1 MSISREQTTALSK
14 KREMDE
20 QRDFQHIVTS
30 NRLVGLVRTMRG
42 YHLIYLIATL
52 SLGVAALAR
61 TAIYLWLRYFIDDV
75 LPSSPTSSRLFW
87 VGMGFIGLALLQG
100 SFTFISGALAA
111 RTAEGIVRQLRNY
124 LFDHIQR
131 LTFTYHDQTP
141 TGELI
146 QRCTSDVDALRR
158 FFADQIIGLGR
169 ILLLFSLNFAAIFSI
184 NPTLAWRSIVA
195 IPLIVIL
202 SYFFFRKIS
211 KLYESYQEQE
221 AVLSTTLQENLS
233 GTRVVK
239 AFARQAFEREKFE
252 RENWGKFVLGR
263 RLLTMHA
270 FYWPVS
276 DIIAS
281 FQMIAGLAI
290 GALMTI
296 DGSLSIGSYVAY
308 TGMLIWIIWPMR
320 NLGRLIVQISMGVVS
335 YSRIVEVI
343 RQIREP
349 MDVGIYPED
358 HDFGGKITFDN
369 IGFTYDDGAPVLE
382 NISFEC
388 EPGDIIGLLGP
399 TGSGKTTLVNLLPR
413 FYNYTVGSLKIDG
426 VELNEYSR
434 RFLRQQIG
442 IVEQEPFLFSRTIR
456 ENITLGV
463 NRDLTQDEIE
473 AAARAAAIHETI
485 TTFPEGYETLVG
497 EKGVTLSGGQK
508 QRIAIARTLLK
519 DPFILI
525 LDDSTSS
532 VDTLTETEIREA
544 LNRLMENRT
553 TFIIA
558 HRIQSVMNANQ
569 ILVLDKGRITQ
580 RGVHEELI
588 AEDGI
593 YKKVHEMQTQIEDAL
608 EQELTDV
615 SG

>member
-1 MSISREQTTALSK
+1 MN
-14 KREMDE
+14 E
-20 QRDFQHIVTS
+20 QRDFQHILTA
-30 NRLVGLVRTMRG
+30 NRLVGLMRMMRG
-42 YHLIYLIATL
+42 HRFIYVIATV

-75 LPSSPTSSRLFW
+75 LPSTPTLTRLFW
-87 VGMGFIGLALLQG
+87 VGMGFIGLALIQG
-100 SFTFISGALAA
+100 FFTFVSGALAA

-184 NPTLAWRSIVA
+184 NPLLAWRSIAV
-195 IPLIVIL
+195 IPLIIML

-270 FYWPVS
+270 FYWPAS
-276 DIIAS
+276 DILAS

-320 NLGRLIVQISMGVVS
+320 NLGRLIVQISSGVVS
-335 YSRIVEVI
+335 YGRVVEVI

-349 MDVGIYPED
+349 IDVGLYPED
-358 HDFGGKITFDN
+358 HDSVGEIIFDN
-369 IGFTYDDGAPVLE
+369 IGFAYEHGSPVLE

-388 EPGDIIGLLGP
+388 APGDVIGLLGP

-413 FYNYTVGSLKIDG
+413 FYDYTDGSLKLDG

-463 NRDLTQDEIE
+463 NRDLTQGEIV

-497 EKGVTLSGGQK
+497 ERGVTLSGGQK

-519 DPFILI
+519 DPCILI
-525 LDDSTSS
+525 LDDSMSS

-544 LNRLMENRT
+544 LYRLMENRT

-558 HRIQSVMNANQ
+558 HRIQSVMNADQ
-569 ILVLDKGRITQ
+569 IIVLDKGRIAQ
-580 RGVHEELI
+580 RGVHKELI
-588 AEDGI
+588 AEEGI
-593 YKKVHEMQTQIEDAL
+593 YQKVHKMQTQIEDAL

-615 SG
+615 SS

>member
-1 MSISREQTTALSK
+1 MN
-14 KREMDE
+14 E
-20 QRDFQHIVTS
+20 QRDFQHILTA
-30 NRLVGLVRTMRG
+30 NRLVGLMRMMRG
-42 YHLIYLIATL
+42 HRFIYVIATV

-75 LPSSPTSSRLFW
+75 LPSTPTLTRLFW
-87 VGMGFIGLALLQG
+87 VGMGFISLALIQG
-100 SFTFISGALAA
+100 FFTFVSGALAA

-184 NPTLAWRSIVA
+184 NPLLAWRSIVV
-195 IPLIVIL
+195 IPLIIIL

-270 FYWPVS
+270 FYWPAS
-276 DIIAS
+276 DILAS

-320 NLGRLIVQISMGVVS
+320 NLGRLIVQISSGVVS
-335 YSRIVEVI
+335 YGRVVEVI

-349 MDVGIYPED
+349 IDVGLYPED
-358 HDFGGKITFDN
+358 HDSVGEIIFDN
-369 IGFTYDDGAPVLE
+369 IGFAYEHGSPVLE

-388 EPGDIIGLLGP
+388 APGDVIGLLGP

-413 FYNYTVGSLKIDG
+413 FYDYTDGSLKLDG

-463 NRDLTQDEIE
+463 NRDLTQGEIE

-497 EKGVTLSGGQK
+497 ERGVTLSGGQK

-519 DPFILI
+519 DPCILI
-525 LDDSTSS
+525 LDDSMSS

-544 LNRLMENRT
+544 LYRLMENRT

-558 HRIQSVMNANQ
+558 HRIQSVMNADQ
-569 ILVLDKGRITQ
+569 IIVLDKGRIAQ
-580 RGVHEELI
+580 RGVHKELI
-588 AEDGI
+588 VEEGI
-593 YKKVHEMQTQIEDAL
+593 YQKVHKMQTQIEDAL

-615 SG
+615 SS

>member
-1 MSISREQTTALSK
+1 MDK
-14 KREMDE
+14 K
-20 QRDFQHIVTS
+20 RDFQHIVTS
-30 NRLVGLVRTMRG
+30 NRLVGLLRMMRG
-42 YHLIYLIATL
+42 YRVIYLVAAL

-61 TAIYLWLRYFIDDV
+61 TTIYLWLRYFIDDV
-75 LPSSPTSSRLFW
+75 LPGSPTSTRLFW

-100 SFTFISGALAA
+100 FFTFVSGALAA

-124 LFDHIQR
+124 LFDHLQR

-158 FFADQIIGLGR
+158 FFADQVIGLGR

-184 NPTLAWRSIVA
+184 NPWLAWRSIIA
-195 IPLIVIL
+195 IPLIIVL

-270 FYWPVS
+270 FYWPTS
-276 DIIAS
+276 DILAS
-281 FQMIAGLAI
+281 LQMIAGLAI

-320 NLGRLIVQISMGVVS
+320 NLGRLIVQMSMGVVS
-335 YSRIVEVI
+335 HSRVVEVI

-349 MDVGIYPED
+349 MDVGIFPED
-358 HDFGGKITFDN
+358 HDPDGQIIFDN
-369 IGFTYDDGAPVLE
+369 IGFAYDDGSPVLE

-388 EPGDIIGLLGP
+388 EPGTVIGLLGP

-413 FYNYTVGSLKIDG
+413 FYDYTDGSLKLDG
-426 VELNEYSR
+426 VELNQCSR

-442 IVEQEPFLFSRTIR
+442 IVEQEPFLFSRTLR
-456 ENITLGV
+456 ENIALGV
-463 NRDLTQDEIE
+463 DRDLSQEEIE
-473 AAARAAAIHETI
+473 DAARAAAIHETI
-485 TTFPEGYETLVG
+485 TNFPDGYETLVG

-508 QRIAIARTLLK
+508 QRVAIARTLLK
-519 DPFILI
+519 DPGILI

-532 VDTLTETEIREA
+532 VDTLTETEIRGA

-558 HRIQSVMNANQ
+558 HRIQSVMNADQ
-569 ILVLDKGRITQ
+569 ILVLDKGRIVQ

-588 AEDGI
+588 AEEGI
-593 YKKVHEMQTQIEDAL
+593 YQKVNEMQTEIEDAL
-608 EQELTDV
+608 EKELTDV
-615 SG
+615 SS

>member
-1 MSISREQTTALSK
+1 
-14 KREMDE
+14 MDK
-20 QRDFQHIVTS
+20 QRDFQHIVTG
-30 NRLVGLVRTMRG
+30 NRLVGLVRMMRG
-42 YHLIYLIATL
+42 YRVIYLIATV

-75 LPSSPTSSRLFW
+75 LPGSPTSTRLFW
-87 VGMGFIGLALLQG
+87 VGMGFIGLASLQG
-100 SFTFISGALAA
+100 LFTFVSGALAA

-124 LFDHIQR
+124 LFDHLQR
-131 LTFTYHDQTP
+131 LTFTYHDLTP

-169 ILLLFSLNFAAIFSI
+169 ILLLFGLNFAAIYSI
-184 NPTLAWRSIVA
+184 SPLLAWRSIVV
-195 IPLIVIL
+195 IPLVIIL

-270 FYWPVS
+270 FYWPSS
-276 DIIAS
+276 DILAR

-335 YSRIVEVI
+335 YGRVVEMI
-343 RQIREP
+343 RQVREP
-349 MDVGIYPED
+349 MDVGIYP
-358 HDFGGKITFDN
+358 HDYDSGGKIIFDN
-369 IGFTYDDGAPVLE
+369 IGFAYEDGAPVLE

-388 EPGDIIGLLGP
+388 ESGDVVGLLGP

-413 FYNYTVGSLKIDG
+413 FYDYTDGSLMLNGI
-426 VELNEYSR
+426 ELNKYSR

-456 ENITLGV
+456 ENISLGV
-463 NRDLTQDEIE
+463 HRDLSQEAIE

-485 TTFPEGYETLVG
+485 MTFPEAYETLVG
-497 EKGVTLSGGQK
+497 ERGVTLSGGQK

-519 DPFILI
+519 DPSILI

-532 VDTLTETEIREA
+532 VDTLTESEIREA
-544 LNRLMENRT
+544 LDRLMENRT
-553 TFIIA
+553 TFNIA
-558 HRIQSVMNANQ
+558 HRIQSVMNADQ
-569 ILVLDKGRITQ
+569 ILVLDKGRVAQ

-593 YKKVHEMQTQIEDAL
+593 YQKIHQMQTQIADAL
-608 EQELTDV
+608 EKELTDV

>member
-1 MSISREQTTALSK
+1 
-14 KREMDE
+14 MDK
-20 QRDFQHIVTS
+20 QHDFQHIVTG
-30 NRLVGLVRTMRG
+30 NRLVGLLRMMRG
-42 YHLIYLIATL
+42 YRFIYLIATL

-75 LPSSPTSSRLFW
+75 LPSTPTSTRLFW

-100 SFTFISGALAA
+100 FFTFVSGALAA

-169 ILLLFSLNFAAIFSI
+169 ILLLFGLNFAAIFSI
-184 NPTLAWRSIVA
+184 NPLLAWRSIVV
-195 IPLIVIL
+195 IPLIIIL

-270 FYWPVS
+270 FYWPAS
-276 DIIAS
+276 DILAS

-335 YSRIVEVI
+335 YSRVVGVI
-343 RQIREP
+343 RQVPEP
-349 MDVGIYPED
+349 VDVGLYLED
-358 HDFGGKITFDN
+358 HGSVGKIIFNN
-369 IGFTYDDGAPVLE
+369 IGFAYKDGSPVLE

-388 EPGDIIGLLGP
+388 DPGDVIGLLGP

-413 FYNYTVGSLKIDG
+413 FYDYTDGSLKLDG
-426 VELNEYSR
+426 VELNVYSR

-463 NRDLTQDEIE
+463 NRDLTQEEIE
-473 AAARAAAIHETI
+473 AAAHAAAIHETI

-497 EKGVTLSGGQK
+497 ERGVTLSGGQK

-519 DPFILI
+519 DPCILI

-544 LNRLMENRT
+544 LYRLMENRT

-558 HRIQSVMNANQ
+558 HRIQSVMNADQ
-569 ILVLDKGRITQ
+569 IIVLDKGRIAQ

-588 AEDGI
+588 VEEGI
-593 YKKVHEMQTQIEDAL
+593 YQKVHKMQTQIEDAL

-615 SG
+615 SS